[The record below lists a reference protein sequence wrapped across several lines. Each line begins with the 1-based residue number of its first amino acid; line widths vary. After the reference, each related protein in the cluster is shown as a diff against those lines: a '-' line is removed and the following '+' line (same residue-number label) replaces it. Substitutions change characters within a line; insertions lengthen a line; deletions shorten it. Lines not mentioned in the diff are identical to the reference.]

1 MKRKFYW
8 WLGLV
13 LIMIIAA
20 CGYLGLENHRQDK
33 VQTIEKVKVNN
44 KTIPTFFFHG
54 YGSSYHAE
62 EKMTAAIRQA
72 GVSNTVVRVNV
83 NKNGHA
89 KLLGKISRRAKNPL
103 IEVNFA
109 DNKLSITKGSFSAYT
124 NAYYT
129 TGARY
134 VKNAINL
141 VRKKYDYRSINVVS
155 HSMGNLEF
163 ANYLRRYHN
172 EKNFPRINHW
182 VSMVGHYDGVVGQN
196 DEPNVTKI
204 NSKTGKPSKMKPEYR
219 ALLSL
224 RKTFPRKTR
233 VLNIYG
239 NLENGTNSDGAV
251 TNASA
256 RSLKYLIN
264 GRAKSYRELMIR
276 GRSGQHSALHNN
288 AQVNRALVNFI
299 WK

>member
-8 WLGLV
+8 WLGLILV
-13 LIMIIAA
+13 VIIAVG
-20 CGYLGLENHRQDK
+20 GYFSLQNYQQNK

-44 KTIPTFFFHG
+44 KVTPTFFFHG
-54 YGSSYHAE
+54 WGSSYHAE

-83 NKNGHA
+83 SKNGHA
-89 KLLGKISRRAKNPL
+89 KLLGKISKRAKNPL

-109 DNKLSITKGSFSAYT
+109 DNKLTNAKGSYT

-134 VKNAINL
+134 VRNAIN
-141 VRKKYDYRSINVVS
+141 VVNKKYGYRSINVVS

-163 ANYLRRYHN
+163 TNYLRRFHN
-172 EKNFPRINHW
+172 QKDFPRINHW
-182 VSMVGHYDGVVGQN
+182 VSMAGHYDGIVGED

-204 NSKTGKPSKMKPEYR
+204 NSKTGKPSRMQPEYR

-224 RKTFPRKTR
+224 RKTFPRETR
-233 VLNIYG
+233 ILNIYG
-239 NLENGTNSDGAV
+239 NLENGTNSDGDV

-276 GRSGQHSALHNN
+276 GRGGQHSALHNN
-288 AQVNRALVNFI
+288 AKVNRALVNFI
-299 WK
+299 WR